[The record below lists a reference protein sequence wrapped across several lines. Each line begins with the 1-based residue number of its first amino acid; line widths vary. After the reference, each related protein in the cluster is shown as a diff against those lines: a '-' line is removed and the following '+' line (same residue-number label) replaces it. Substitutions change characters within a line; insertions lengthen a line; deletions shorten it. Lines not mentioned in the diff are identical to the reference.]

1 MSDTMPISMLRT
13 QAAKN
18 EVANYRRMG
27 LKDDEL
33 SFVMDGDTE
42 LVTTNKAGLLKLMK
56 TAPVGPA
63 KALRRML
70 GKHLFNYDGSPS
82 ETPTSMR
89 DFITLDDELELFRD
103 DKGES

>member
-1 MSDTMPISMLRT
+1 MGDTMPISMLKT

-33 SFVMDGDTE
+33 SFVMDGYTE
-42 LVTTNKAGLLKLMK
+42 LVMTNKAGLMKLMK
-56 TAPVGPA
+56 AAPVGPVE
-63 KALRRML
+63 ALRRML
-70 GKHLFNYDGSPS
+70 GNRLVNYDGSPT

-89 DFITLDDELELFRD
+89 DYITLDDELELFKD
-103 DKGES
+103 YDGES